1 MRVHVLYV
9 RGLVGMQELIVMG
22 HGQAVIQPGNH
33 GGWKGERSSE
43 GGGGGDAVAVYY

>member
-9 RGLVGMQELIVMG
+9 RGLVGMRVLIVMG
-22 HGQAVIQPGNH
+22 HGQPVIQSGNY
-33 GGWKGERSSE
+33 GGWKGECSSE